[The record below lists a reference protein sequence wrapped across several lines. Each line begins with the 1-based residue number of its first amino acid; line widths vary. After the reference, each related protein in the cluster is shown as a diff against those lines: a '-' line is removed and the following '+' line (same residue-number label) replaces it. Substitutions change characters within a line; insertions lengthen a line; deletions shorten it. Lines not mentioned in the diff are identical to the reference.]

1 MKTYWTGVVASG
13 IAALS
18 VVTSLSAGT
27 LPRLVSQPASGLPL
41 SATGSGQSGAP
52 ATSADARYLVFVSD
66 ADNLVTNDVNGTV
79 DVFVRD
85 RQLKQTVL
93 VSVSRDGSRSANGAS
108 SYPLIGTNG
117 QWVVFQSLASDLVA
131 HDTNGQA
138 DIFLRELSTGETR
151 LVSAAAD
158 GSGSGNGPSTNPQMT
173 PDGRFVLYE
182 SQAGNLVAGDT
193 NQAID
198 IFLYDRLTGS
208 NTWISAP
215 IRSAGIAGFQDS
227 LRAQITSDG
236 RFVVFQSWSA
246 DLVEMVDTNKATD
259 IFVRDLEKQTNILVS
274 VDPSGTGAGNKKSE
288 LPAISADGRYVAFQ
302 SAADNL
308 STNAG
313 SPGGIFLRDLQQT
326 NSILISLVPGSTT
339 AALGNCSSPLISDN
353 GRYVGFLATNQI
365 YVWDRQSGGTTLV
378 THQPGTNQPSSAS
391 SWIRGFSPDGQWLVF
406 CAAATNLVSGADSG
420 QYQLYRYQ
428 LATGTNQWLTAN
440 RLGQAGGWS
449 DNPAWSADGQWLA
462 FASEDSNLV
471 DNDLNSASDVFI
483 KHLSDGQV
491 ELISERHPALA
502 PQTSERASAL
512 NDHSLSGDGSIL
524 VFTSTSRDLT
534 SGKTNTEAD
543 AFIRYLSTGVT
554 TLIDGPTE
562 KSTPPNAQEPSLSA
576 DGRFLAFRS
585 GTNIYV
591 RNLAT
596 GSNVLASVNFAG
608 TGPASGPSSTP
619 LLTDDG
625 QVVVFRSTANNL
637 TSKTVSGYPA
647 HWYARDWVGQTN
659 WWITQNLIYEAGSIT
674 LASTAR
680 KLVFTSSS
688 NPSNKDFY
696 MHDLAAHT
704 TWKLPKSG
712 SAPSLSADARLL
724 AYPYYYS
731 ATQTAVI
738 VYNLQTSNTVFQ
750 TASGRAR
757 NPSLSA
763 DGRWLAYEMQ
773 QAGVYQTLV
782 RDLVSGQASILVS
795 ENRFGAG
802 GGNRD
807 ARASRISADG
817 RYGVFLSAASDLV
830 ANDTNDATDIFI
842 RDLSVGTTILVS
854 GNQTRTG
861 TGNRLSGNPVMS
873 ADGRT
878 LVFESFATD
887 MTAGDWNNTK
897 DLFVVRLGSVD
908 SDGDGMDDDWEL
920 TYFGDL
926 SRDGKGDADGDGL
939 SDLNEFKAGTSPV
952 GNSSFLRAMTVSPLN
967 GGATTVI
974 WNSVPGRVY
983 RVQYKNSLN
992 DPAWAD
998 LAGEVVAGDRTA
1010 SKTDDTA
1017 TGLNQRFYRILLVA
1031 QP

>member
-1 MKTYWTGVVASG
+1 MKTFSTRVAASG

-18 VVTSLSAGT
+18 AVTSLSAT
-27 LPRLVSQPASGLPL
+27 IPQLVSQPASGLPL

-52 ATSADARYLVFVSD
+52 AISADARYLVFVSD

-85 RQLKQTVL
+85 RQLKKTVL

-108 SYPLIGTNG
+108 SCPLLSTNG
-117 QWVVFQSLASDLVA
+117 QWVVFQSYASDLVA
-131 HDTNGQA
+131 NDTNGQA
-138 DIFLRELSTGETR
+138 DIFLRDLATGETR

-158 GSGSGNGPSTNPQMT
+158 GSGSGNGPSTCPQMT

-182 SQAGNLVAGDT
+182 SEASNLVAGDI
-193 NQAID
+193 NQAAD

-208 NTWISAP
+208 NTWISGL
-215 IRSAGIAGFQDS
+215 IRSAALDGYQDS
-227 LRAQITSDG
+227 FRAQITPDG

-246 DLVEMVDTNKATD
+246 NLTSVVDTIDGTN
-259 IFVRDLEKQTNILVS
+259 IFFRDLENKTNILVS
-274 VDPSGTGAGNKKSE
+274 VDKSGTGADSLRSE
-288 LPAISADGRYVAFQ
+288 LPSLSADGRYVAFQ
-302 SAADNL
+302 SAGNH

-313 SPGGIFLRDLQQT
+313 SQGGILLRDLQQT
-326 NSILISLVPGSTT
+326 NNLLISLVPGSTT
-339 AALGNCSSPLISDN
+339 AALGNCSRPLISDN

-378 THQPGTNQPSSAS
+378 SHQPGTNQPSSAS

-406 CAAATNLVSGADSG
+406 CASATNLVSGADSG
-420 QYQLYRYQ
+420 QYQLYRYH

-440 RLGQAGGWS
+440 RLGQAGAWS
-449 DNPAWSADGQWLA
+449 DNPALSADGQWLA

-483 KHLSDGQV
+483 KNLSDGQV

-502 PQTSERASAL
+502 PQTSERASTL
-512 NDHSLSGDGSIL
+512 NDHSLSGEGRIL
-524 VFTSTSRDLT
+524 LFTSTSRDLI
-534 SGKTNTEAD
+534 SGKTSTEAD
-543 AFIRYLSTGVT
+543 AFIRDLSTGVI
-554 TLIDGPTE
+554 TLIEGPAET
-562 KSTPPNAQEPSLSA
+562 STHLNAQEPSLST

-619 LLTDDG
+619 MLTDDG
-625 QVVVFRSTANNL
+625 QVVVFRSMAKNL

-659 WWITQNLIYEAGSIT
+659 WWITQNLSYEAGFVT

-696 MHDLAAHT
+696 IHDLAAHT
-704 TWKLPKSG
+704 TWKLSKSG

-724 AYPYYYS
+724 AYQYYSS

-738 VYNLQTSNTVFQ
+738 VYNLLTSNTVFQ
-750 TASGRAR
+750 TDSGLAR

-830 ANDTNDATDIFI
+830 ANDTNDVNDIFI
-842 RDLSVGTTILVS
+842 RDLSAGTTILVS

-861 TGNRLSGNPVMS
+861 TGNRLSGNPVLS

-897 DLFVVRLGSVD
+897 DLFLVRLGSVD

-967 GGATTVI
+967 GGTTTVI

-992 DPAWAD
+992 DPAWAG

-1010 SKTDDTA
+1010 SKVDDTA
-1017 TGLNQRFYRILLVA
+1017 SGLNQRFYRIVLVS